1 MNTNS
6 FSGDSAV
13 DMDRAAVSTDEHP
26 LNRFSLRAVFENS
39 VEAMLLVRV
48 GKDENFR
55 IAEANERAS
64 EMYGKPREQLLQA
77 PLGLIFGPHALTEFE
92 LLRHTDEAAEGFVF
106 STTNRR
112 ADNEQIP
119 VRVDCVRLPEENGEF
134 FWMAIHD
141 LSGER
146 DSQVLFRTM
155 LESLPVGVVAA
166 TAPTDIFSED
176 LGGEIIFS
184 NLAACTM
191 LQCTDVR
198 EMNRLGLKKI
208 MAQAD
213 PRKLQNLSGEFQDN
227 GRGYV
232 DNLDLSNIDGGIINV
247 ELTMVRVRQGRQ
259 FIHLFVFRDRS
270 EQISHEH
277 KRRELEQALLHSQK
291 LEVVGALASGVAHDI
306 NNFLT
311 IITGGIGII
320 SGKMPEDELAQLN
333 VANIEKAIG
342 RATELVRHLLGFVR
356 NGNSA
361 ETEVPPLEICDS
373 VRKHFDM
380 METAVGRRV
389 QITLQDDGGPHW
401 VKIKPVALQQILLN
415 LCINARDAMDHSGEI
430 KITLG
435 LANSV
440 GSDRNSQ
447 AARKFVLVTVSDNG
461 EGVPED
467 LRKDIFKPFVTTK
480 KDGKGTGLGLAMVH
494 RLVNQ
499 AGGRI
504 TYASEV
510 GQGTTFYIHLPVMP
524 QPTKKKGH
532 LTTIL

>member
-1 MNTNS
+1 MASNS
-6 FSGDSAV
+6 FSGGG
-13 DMDRAAVSTDEHP
+13 AAEVEQTVETNKQS
-26 LNRFSLRAVFENS
+26 LNAFSLKAVFENS

-48 GKDENFR
+48 GTDENFR
-55 IAEANERAS
+55 IAEANERAC
-64 EMYGKPREQLLQA
+64 ELYGKPREQLLQA

-119 VRVDCVRLPEENGEF
+119 VRVDCVRMPERNGEF
-134 FWMAIHD
+134 FWMAVHD

-166 TAPTDIFSED
+166 TAPTDIFSEE

-191 LQCTDVR
+191 LKCADVR
-198 EMNRLGLKKI
+198 EMNRMGLKHI
-208 MAQAD
+208 MSQAD
-213 PRKLQNLSGEFQDN
+213 PRKLQRLSGDFQDN

-232 DNLDLSNIDGGIINV
+232 DNLDITNLESKTINV
-247 ELTMVRVRQGRQ
+247 EVTMVRVRQGRQ
-259 FIHLFVFRDRS
+259 FIHLLVFRDRS
-270 EQISHEH
+270 EQISHEQ
-277 KRRELEQALLHSQK
+277 KRRELEQALLQSQK

-320 SGKMPEDELAQLN
+320 SGKMPDDELAQLN

-356 NGNSA
+356 NGNTA

-389 QITLQDDGGPHW
+389 HITLQDDGGPHW

-415 LCINARDAMDHSGEI
+415 LCINARDAMDQGGEI
-430 KITLG
+430 KISLG
-435 LANSV
+435 LAGGVS
-440 GSDRNSQ
+440 SEQDRPE
-447 AARKFVLVTVSDNG
+447 RRFVLVTVTDNG

-499 AGGRI
+499 AKGRI

-510 GQGTTFYIHLPVMP
+510 GQGTTFYIHLPVI
-524 QPTKKKGH
+524 QAPTKKKRH